1 MAAIDY
7 DALRRIPEG
16 SNGDSSETV
25 AVNHRALITRTLS
38 KYPVDHALFREL
50 IQNSADAGATT
61 VRINFT
67 TDGAKPIGL
76 DNILDI
82 HKATVSRLRI
92 SNDGMYFRPEDW
104 DRLREIAKGNPD
116 ETKIGAFGVGFYSVF
131 AVTDKPMVISGPTA
145 MSFYYEGD
153 QLRYRRISLPADAQ
167 KVGGNWTTIDMP
179 YSSPKLVPD
188 LSHFTSFLAQS
199 LTFVKLQKIELAV
212 DAISLLS
219 IQKIKSDPKSLQIP
233 REINLTSLDHTM
245 RMERVEAESVQ
256 IKARYLNATQLGKS
270 DLEVKGIMSL
280 GLKFIQAFTAEPERP
295 SEYTD
300 AVLFLRNITGYILT
314 NPSVSFAK
322 KLQGAIM
329 KPPPKHASVSM
340 IALNKDEADTS
351 QLKSGIA
358 AQIFPKTFA
367 DAKVFIGFPT
377 KQTTA
382 LKSHIAAPQAIPTME
397 RAAVDTANAY
407 VKDWNKEMMY
417 MAGILTRI
425 VYGSEMQDIG
435 SMIPQA
441 KEADNVN
448 EDVYS
453 KAGFA
458 MRQFYFESSTPD
470 ARIGQYIATGFW
482 KSAPSVPLVTT
493 KGVKPSTEARAMED
507 ITFLKDVPM
516 IPKSMYD
523 NAQEFHDQVKSLG
536 LIRSVDANDIKNE
549 FARRPLDVDDTVAF
563 LKWAIR
569 KLKTD
574 ELTLSE
580 VRTMIG
586 YALLADSKMGTV
598 DMRSI
603 YFYHNVATVPA
614 TMPVPYTCLP
624 YGVAREIR
632 NSELEMLGWKPLDI
646 TTWLIFLTSS
656 NFSLPLEQNF
666 TVTPVF
672 AHEVFIAI
680 SKQWFSLA
688 NSAQTAIYDQLRN
701 ITCIPT
707 QKGMK
712 KPGESYL
719 RQVKLFPDL
728 PVVDE
733 KLVANAHEDMLTYLG
748 VRKTVELKYVME
760 RLHSDEAERKWSSAD
775 MITYLASQQQDMRDE
790 DIEFLKANDVVAS
803 ETKGDDRLHR
813 ACDLYQPTDDHREL
827 NLAVLKWPTDWNPR
841 STEATFLFRIGLNQ
855 YPSVQTVINL
865 AATADSP
872 RLRDKALAYFVR
884 FFDENRYRAVYN
896 SRRPT
901 KFLPATVNKGEKK
914 ETIIVSPSECYSS
927 SQVDI
932 FDFPVLRE
940 DLQVEAWKFGV
951 AMYPPID
958 MVVKRLTS
966 KPPKTV
972 EQASKMFNYM
982 ASKLSDLE
990 SRDIAKLRDSE
1001 FVPIGKDAAKVFK
1014 YQAPSRVFIQDRSL
1028 EDNDN
1033 SDLFYKKF
1041 FDFVSFDIGSN
1052 AFLRYCGARD
1062 KPSVVEL
1069 ARSTVAEPNA
1079 MFVQAESATRYM
1091 ELLIEFEKHWAEISS
1106 DASLVDNMKKSS
1118 FLIAKK
1124 FLEKEVKPQNEGVS
1138 GEKATDNEFDDYE
1151 DLVEEDVSYVLAKA
1165 EDTVVNDDVVN
1176 YNFFKK
1182 EIMSAPF
1189 ESNLEKL
1196 YTRIGSPKMSHIV
1209 QEKKLIGA
1217 AINSSDSA
1225 GVRKRILERLKL
1237 YLDGGSHE
1245 KLKVTISSFE
1255 KQFMVGSVSKISVQ
1269 RSIIRMRGRRFE
1281 PVTTNTTATIMRR
1294 TDGGYTLYL
1303 VPKFEWF
1310 DVAQSLVKVI
1320 LERPTPDAATVLE
1333 SLLNSSLTGLER
1345 RGYNVKRLLN
1355 SRRQEARA
1363 AQEAAE
1369 QQLLAEARERERL
1382 KKEAEERAAEE
1393 AAAKPQIYESDSK
1406 DQDLDL
1412 PLEVEPELTGR
1423 DITGAGK
1430 TSGTS
1435 VPEPM
1440 ALPTAGRPPLNLPKQ
1455 QNHDI
1460 FSGMFKHWK
1469 KQGKKA
1475 LDPPGSSLMAG
1486 TASIAGM
1493 QTRESTSTEV
1503 ESPPTANLP
1512 APPAPVPNVPRT
1524 PGAWDDTNPSTAS
1537 GVATSTLRHDNT
1549 ANREPLTDAAT
1560 RKLLQEGIRH
1570 VTPYGNNELSNSAST
1585 WVPDEE
1591 VTESAS
1597 VSAEKMCDRNVAH
1610 DLRYIGM
1617 ASSSGP
1623 KLYVSKSVPDGIPNE
1638 LIGHTRLFAA
1648 TLRELAF
1655 GVFRA
1660 RWDAFHM
1667 FYDAAGASV
1676 AFNLGGSLFF
1686 NLRYFVDDIRTTQ
1699 VDSQD
1704 ASGFSMA
1711 KALDYWFP
1719 VVAHELAHNLVQ
1731 SHGQEHSYFT
1741 ETYIQK
1747 FAGSYRRIARMHD
1760 TNVDA

>member
-1 MAAIDY
+1 MAVIDY
-7 DALRRIPEG
+7 DALRRIPESG
-16 SNGDSSETV
+16 NGDSSETV

-61 VRINFT
+61 VRIDFT
-67 TDGAKPIGL
+67 TDGAKPVKL
-76 DNILDI
+76 DNILDV

-92 SNDGMYFRPEDW
+92 SNDGMHFRPEDW

-153 QLRYRRISLPADAQ
+153 QLRYRRIPLPADAQ
-167 KVGGNWTTIDMP
+167 PEANIWTTIDLP
-179 YSSPKLVPD
+179 YSSPKPLPD
-188 LSHFTSFLAQS
+188 LPHFTSFLAQS
-199 LTFVKLQKIELAV
+199 LTFVKLQKIELTV
-212 DAISLLS
+212 DDISFLS

-233 REINLTSLDHTM
+233 REIKLTSLDQTM
-245 RMERVEAESVQ
+245 KLERVEAESVQ

-270 DLEVKGIMSL
+270 DSEVKGIMSF

-314 NPSVSFAK
+314 NPSASFAK
-322 KLQGAIM
+322 KLKDAIM
-329 KPPPKHASVSM
+329 KPPPRHASVSM

-358 AQIFPKTFA
+358 TQIFPKNFA

-382 LKSHIAAPQAIPTME
+382 LKSHIATPQAIPTME

-417 MAGILTRI
+417 MAGVLTRI
-425 VYGSEMQDIG
+425 VYGSEMQHI
-435 SMIPQA
+435 SLMIPQG
-441 KEADNVN
+441 KEVDNNVD
-448 EDVYS
+448 EDIYS

-458 MRQFYFESSTPD
+458 MRQFYFENSTPD

-482 KSAPSVPLVTT
+482 KSASSVPLVTT
-493 KGVKPSTEARAMED
+493 KGVRPSTEARAMED

-523 NAQEFHDQVKSLG
+523 NAPEFHNQVKSLG

-549 FARRPLDVDDTVAF
+549 FSRRPLDVDDTVAF

-580 VRTMIG
+580 IRAMIG
-586 YALLADSKMGTV
+586 YALLADSQMGTV
-598 DMRSI
+598 DMRSL
-603 YFYHNVATVPA
+603 YFYHNVTWVPA
-614 TMPVPYTCLP
+614 SMPVPYTCLP
-624 YGVAREIR
+624 YGVAKEIR
-632 NSELEMLGWKPLDI
+632 NAELEMLGWKPLDI
-646 TTWLIFLTSS
+646 TTWLTFLTSS
-656 NFSLPLEQNF
+656 NFTLPLKQNL
-666 TVTPVF
+666 TVTPEF
-672 AHEVFIAI
+672 ATDVLIAI
-680 SKQWFSLA
+680 SKHWFSLTK
-688 NSAQTAIYDQLRN
+688 SDQTAIFDKLRG

-733 KLVANAHEDMLTYLG
+733 KLLANAQEDMLTYLG

-760 RLHSDEAERKWSSAD
+760 RLHSDEAERKWSPAD
-775 MITYLASQQQDMRDE
+775 MITYLSGQQQDMRDE

-803 ETKGDDRLHR
+803 EIKGDDRLHR
-813 ACDLYQPTDDHREL
+813 ACDLYQPTDDHRGL
-827 NLAVLKWPTDWNPR
+827 KLAVLKWPTDWNPR
-841 STEATFLFRIGLNQ
+841 STEAAFLFRIGLNQ

-872 RLRDKALAYFVR
+872 QFRDKALAYFLR
-884 FFDENRYRAVYN
+884 YFDENRYRGLYN
-896 SRRPT
+896 SRLPT
-901 KFLPATVNKGEKK
+901 KFLPATVTKGDKK
-914 ETIIVSPSECYSS
+914 ETLIVAPYECYSS
-927 SQVDI
+927 SQVEI
-932 FDFPVLRE
+932 FEFPVLRE
-940 DLQVEAWKFGV
+940 ELQVEAWKFGV
-951 AMYPPID
+951 AMYPPIE
-958 MVVKRLTS
+958 MVVQRLTA

-972 EQASKMFNYM
+972 ELANKMFNYM
-982 ASKLSDLE
+982 AGNLSELG
-990 SRDIAKLRDSE
+990 SRDVAKLRDSE
-1001 FVPIGKDAAKVFK
+1001 FVPVVKDGVTVFK
-1014 YQAPSRVFIQDRSL
+1014 YQAPSRIFIQDRSI
-1028 EDNDN
+1028 NDSN
-1033 SDLFYKKF
+1033 SSDLFYKNF

-1079 MFVQAESATRYM
+1079 MFVQAGSATRYM
-1091 ELLIEFEKHWAEISS
+1091 ELLIEFEKHWTDVSS
-1106 DASLVDNMKKSS
+1106 EAGLVDNMKKSS

-1124 FLEKEVKPQNEGVS
+1124 FLEKEVKPQHENVN
-1138 GEKATDNEFDDYE
+1138 GEKAVDNEVDDYE

-1189 ESNLEKL
+1189 DTNLEKL

-1245 KLKVTISSFE
+1245 KLKVTTSSFE
-1255 KQFMVGSVSKISVQ
+1255 KQFLVGSVSKISVQ

-1281 PVTTNTTATIMRR
+1281 PVTTHTTATIMRR

-1355 SRRQEARA
+1355 SRRQEARL

-1393 AAAKPQIYESDSK
+1393 LASKHQVYDSK
-1406 DQDLDL
+1406 SKEDLLL
-1412 PLEVEPELTGR
+1412 PPAVKPDRIGR
-1423 DITGAGK
+1423 EIAPLGK
-1430 TSGTS
+1430 NPGSS
-1435 VPEPM
+1435 LPEPI
-1440 ALPTAGRPPLNLPKQ
+1440 ALPTSAPTPLNLPKQ
-1455 QNHDI
+1455 QNHDL
-1460 FSGMFKHWK
+1460 FGGMFKHWK
-1469 KQGKKA
+1469 KPGRKG
-1475 LDPPGSSLMAG
+1475 LDPSGSSLLAG

-1493 QTRESTSTEV
+1493 TPRESMSTQDDFP
-1503 ESPPTANLP
+1503 SP
-1512 APPAPVPNVPRT
+1512 APAPAPMPTPNVTRT
-1524 PGAWDDTNPSTAS
+1524 PGAWEDSSPFPGS
-1537 GVATSTLRHDNT
+1537 GGATSMLQRDDN
-1549 ANREPLTDAAT
+1549 AHREPLTDAAT
-1560 RKLLQEGIRH
+1560 RQLLQEGIRH
-1570 VTPYGNNELSNSAST
+1570 VAPYGDNELSNSANT

-1610 DLRYIGM
+1610 DLRYVGLV
-1617 ASSSGP
+1617 SSTGP
-1623 KLYVSKSVPDGIPNE
+1623 KLFVSQSVPDGIPNE
-1638 LIGHTRLFAA
+1638 LIGHTKFFAA
-1648 TLRELAF
+1648 TLRELAV
-1655 GVFRA
+1655 GVFGA

-1699 VDSQD
+1699 VISQG
-1704 ASGFSMA
+1704 ATGFSMA

-1760 TNVDA
+1760 T